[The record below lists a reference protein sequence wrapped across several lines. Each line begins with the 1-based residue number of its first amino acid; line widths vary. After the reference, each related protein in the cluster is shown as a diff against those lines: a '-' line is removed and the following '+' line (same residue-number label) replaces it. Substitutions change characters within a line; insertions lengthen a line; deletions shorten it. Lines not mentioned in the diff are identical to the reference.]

1 MRKQRASQSV
11 LVYVTQLVPCT
22 DMFSVVVLLA
32 SGDESCLAGG
42 RGGGA
47 LGR

>member
-1 MRKQRASQSV
+1 MDLFFVKQ
-11 LVYVTQLVPCT
+11 YIPCT
-22 DMFSVVVLLA
+22 GMVSVVVLFV

-47 LGR
+47 LGRYGY